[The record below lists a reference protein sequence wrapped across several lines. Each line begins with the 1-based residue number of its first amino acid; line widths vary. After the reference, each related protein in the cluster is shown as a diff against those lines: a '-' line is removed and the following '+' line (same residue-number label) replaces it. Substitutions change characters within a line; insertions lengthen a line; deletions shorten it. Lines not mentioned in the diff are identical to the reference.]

1 MNRHL
6 LPLLSLLPLAG
17 CMSKPVV
24 EDQTRL
30 ASACQVTK
38 CQCVGEKTSM
48 FRTPPTADLKWKRT
62 GDAYCEEG
70 FHLERADPDAKPK
83 TY

>member
-1 MNRHL
+1 MTRHL
-6 LPLLSLLPLAG
+6 IPLLSLLLLAG

-38 CQCVGEKTSM
+38 CRCVGETASM
-48 FRTPPTADLKWKRT
+48 FHNPSTADVRWKRG

-70 FHLERADPDAKPK
+70 FHLERYDPDAKPK